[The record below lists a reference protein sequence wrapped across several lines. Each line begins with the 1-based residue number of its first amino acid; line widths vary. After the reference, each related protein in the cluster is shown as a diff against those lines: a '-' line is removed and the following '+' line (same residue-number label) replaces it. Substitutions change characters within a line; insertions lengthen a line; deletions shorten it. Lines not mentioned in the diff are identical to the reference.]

1 MTGFEEAFRAIQT
14 RDDAAG
20 FADNQAARSQ
30 VPSCETGLPE
40 CIEPSGG
47 DVGEVERRGARPA
60 DAGRILNNLGKHGQ
74 VGRQVIVDLPT
85 REARADK
92 CAFQLLL
99 SADANSPA
107 VQLRPVAT
115 GCREEF
121 LPNRIVDDSVFHAA
135 VDLHADRYG
144 KHREAMQVI
153 RRAIEGVN
161 DPEMVGLALRTGFLG
176 QDGVIGVVLE
186 DAVDYCLLGR
196 AIGVA
201 NVVVMPF
208 LLDLELLE
216 AGHFS
221 NERRASATR
230 RHYGHIKQCVHETI
244 PSFVK
249 NMATIGRGG
258 RIPDFGPAKPDMSI
272 RIVLVGTTHPGNI
285 GAVARGMKNMG
296 LKDLALV
303 EPRYFPHE
311 EATARAS
318 GAHDL
323 LENALVFKTLEEAI
337 ADCVYV
343 AGASARS
350 RTINWPCLGCRD
362 AAARLLEESTGGRVA
377 AVFGPEKTGLSNAD
391 LDHCDTLL
399 TIPTDPDFSSLNLAM
414 AVQVLSYEIR
424 AAQAGKQAEYEAD
437 APLATSEEL
446 EHFYD
451 HLEQVLTDVRFLD
464 PDNPRHLMRRLRR
477 LFIRARPDKNE
488 LNILRGVL
496 TAVDRSRGGESG
508 DGS

>member
-1 MTGFEEAFRAIQT
+1 
-14 RDDAAG
+14 
-20 FADNQAARSQ
+20 
-30 VPSCETGLPE
+30 
-40 CIEPSGG
+40 
-47 DVGEVERRGARPA
+47 
-60 DAGRILNNLGKHGQ
+60 
-74 VGRQVIVDLPT
+74 
-85 REARADK
+85 
-92 CAFQLLL
+92 
-99 SADANSPA
+99 
-107 VQLRPVAT
+107 
-115 GCREEF
+115 
-121 LPNRIVDDSVFHAA
+121 
-135 VDLHADRYG
+135 
-144 KHREAMQVI
+144 
-153 RRAIEGVN
+153 
-161 DPEMVGLALRTGFLG
+161 MVGLALFAGFFR
-176 QDGVIGVVLE
+176 QDGMIGVVFE
-186 DAVDYCLLGR
+186 DAVDHGLLGR
-196 AIGVA
+196 MIGIA

-208 LLDLELLE
+208 LLDFQLLE

-221 NERRASATR
+221 YERRASASR
-230 RHYGHIKQCVHETI
+230 CHYGHIEQCVHETI

-296 LKDLALV
+296 LSDLALV
-303 EPRYFPHE
+303 TPRYFPHD

-323 LENALVFKTLEEAI
+323 LDNALVFDTLEEAI

-343 AGASARS
+343 AAASARS
-350 RTINWPCLGCRD
+350 RSIDWPCLDCRD
-362 AAARLLEESTGGRVA
+362 AAARLIEESAGGRVA

-399 TIPTDPDFSSLNLAM
+399 SIPTDPDFNSLNLAM

-424 AAQAGKQAEYEAD
+424 VARTGKQLRVARTGKPAEYEAD

-496 TAVDRSRGGESG
+496 TAVDRSRGGGAG
-508 DGS
+508 DNS